1 MFRGLYTAYT
11 GMRSQQE
18 KMDTISNNLAN
29 VDTAGYKKDQVVS
42 ASFKEMLTLKINDP
56 EVPYSTSIGKMSL
69 GISSQEIHT
78 DHLQGS
84 MKQTDESLN
93 IALQGQGMIKV
104 GRMNEDGTM
113 TERYTRDGSF
123 MLDQEGHLVTSE
135 GLFVLGEENTVL
147 TLDQYDVR
155 INKDGS
161 IYSNEVRLGQIQI
174 VGIEDTKTLRKE
186 GGSLY
191 VGTEETVEVPFV
203 GTVEQG
209 FLESSNANSIEEM
222 INMINVMRTYES
234 NQKIIQ
240 TYDATMEK
248 VVNNVGSIR

>member
-29 VDTAGYKKDQVVS
+29 VDTAGYKKDQVVL
-42 ASFKEMLTLKINDP
+42 ASFREMLTLKINDP
-56 EVPYSTSIGKMSL
+56 EIPYSKRIGKMSL
-69 GISSQEIHT
+69 GVKAEEIHT

-84 MKQTDESLN
+84 LRQTDESLN
-93 IALQGQGMIKV
+93 VALQGQGMIKV

-123 MLDQEGHLVTSE
+123 MLDQEGHLVTSD
-135 GLFVLGEENTVL
+135 GLFVLGEENALL
-147 TLDQYDVR
+147 TLDQQDVR
-155 INKDGS
+155 INSDGT
-161 IYSNEVRLGQIQI
+161 IFSNEVRLGQIQI

-186 GGSLY
+186 GGNLY
-191 VGTEETVEVPFV
+191 LGTEGTVEIPFV
-203 GTVEQG
+203 GTMEQG

-234 NQKIIQ
+234 NQRIIQ

-248 VVNNVGSIR
+248 VVNNVGSI